1 VNLLTRCQNNEY
13 TMDAHLQVGRDSV
26 KGAVEL
32 RGNGELIKREA
43 IEDIGGWNNY
53 TIVDDL
59 DMSTRLHIKGW
70 DIRFCLDAVVY
81 EEGIIYIKPLYRQR
95 RRWLEGTI
103 RRYLE
108 YFGDVLFSKEMS
120 LRASLDMMAYVSEF
134 IMPGWLLMEIAI
146 RCFKIL
152 FKDAPTQMLYSSLVI
167 GCVIGIGFFLGIRYA
182 LRRYDFMPRFDA
194 TFEALI
200 TSVYLFI
207 IWFPLVLYI
216 GLKIMFTKK
225 DMNWGKTAH
234 GLVMEEEASIKSF
247 IKKEL
252 EKTKEYRDKLKSILA
267 EKGEK

>member
-1 VNLLTRCQNNEY
+1 
-13 TMDAHLQVGRDSV
+13 
-26 KGAVEL
+26 
-32 RGNGELIKREA
+32 
-43 IEDIGGWNNY
+43 
-53 TIVDDL
+53 
-59 DMSTRLHIKGW
+59 MSTRLHIKGW
-70 DIRFCLDAVVY
+70 DIRFCIDAVVY

-134 IMPGWLLMEIAI
+134 IKPGWLLMEIAI

-152 FKDAPTQMLYSSLVI
+152 FKDAPIQMLYSSIVI

-216 GLKIMFTKK
+216 GFKIMFFKK

-234 GLVMEEEASIKSF
+234 GLVMEDEASIKSF

-252 EKTKEYRDKLKSILA
+252 EKTKEYREKLKSILA